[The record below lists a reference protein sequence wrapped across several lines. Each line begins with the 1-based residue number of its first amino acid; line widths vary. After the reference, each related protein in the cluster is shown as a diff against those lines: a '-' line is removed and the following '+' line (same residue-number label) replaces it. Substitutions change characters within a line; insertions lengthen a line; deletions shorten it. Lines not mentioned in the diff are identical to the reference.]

1 MSRVVRPN
9 PQQALSVVGR
19 KLLSNFG
26 PGAAH
31 ALSLPGYLRYLARAL
46 WATPGVLAERNLR
59 PVDRASRGVLGLR
72 HPVTGQAVR
81 VDLEAFRSIDEDEG
95 SFAFGLV
102 REIWFR
108 DLYFGPFELPA
119 RFDCV
124 IDLGAN
130 RGLFT
135 LLAAAMSDHVVAVE
149 ALAKYRAPL
158 EAILRANNLENVT
171 IVNAFIGADAML
183 DAEGATMVGLGQ
195 LVASC
200 PGTSVDLLKIDI
212 EGSEFGLDFG
222 ALGPV
227 KRLAM
232 EVHPAWGDVQS
243 LLGDL
248 ESAGMTCRLRDGSL
262 RATGDTAEA
271 EFIFGINRAFPEVA
285 WRA

>member
-1 MSRVVRPN
+1 MSRVDRAS

-31 ALSLPGYLRYLARAL
+31 ALSFPGYLRYLTRAL
-46 WATPGVLAERNLR
+46 WATPNVLAERNLR
-59 PVDRASRGVLGLR
+59 PVDRASRGVLCLR
-72 HPVTGQAVR
+72 QPVTGHPMR
-81 VDLEAFRSIDEDEG
+81 VDLDAFRSIDEDEG

-108 DLYFGPFELPA
+108 DLYFGPFELPD
-119 RFDCV
+119 RFGCV

-149 ALAKYRAPL
+149 ALVKYRAPL
-158 EAILRANNLENVT
+158 EANLRANDLDNVT
-171 IVNAFIGADAML
+171 IVNAFVGADAML
-183 DAEGATMVGLGQ
+183 DAGGKPMLGLGQ
-195 LVASC
+195 LIASC

-232 EVHPAWGDVQS
+232 EVHPAWGDVHR

-248 ESAGMTCRLRDGSL
+248 ESAGMACRLRDGSL
-262 RATGDTAEA
+262 RATDNTSEA
-271 EFIFGINRAFPEVA
+271 EFIFGINRAFPEAA
-285 WRA
+285 WRT